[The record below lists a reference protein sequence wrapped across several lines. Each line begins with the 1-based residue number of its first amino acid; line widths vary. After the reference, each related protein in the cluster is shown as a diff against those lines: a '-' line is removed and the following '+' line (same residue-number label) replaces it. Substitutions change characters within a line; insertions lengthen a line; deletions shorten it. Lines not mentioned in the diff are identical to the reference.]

1 MTYSHFEDSLS
12 SRTDKFLKWHLFVFE
27 SKSECPITYLNAV
40 LSNGNVSH
48 GIWKCLI
55 SSDLVHSCSEW
66 LIFLTLIRK
75 SGSLACI
82 SLDNMYQH
90 CQYQNTVSYLNMQ
103 TVYVYVCICVC
114 CECMPVCVC
123 VCVQV
128 VPQSFQNHFVKFVVT
143 DELSSTQN
151 NQNE

>member
-12 SRTDKFLKWHLFVFE
+12 YRTGNFLKWHLFVFE
-27 SKSECPITYLNAV
+27 SKSECPIAYLNVV
-40 LSNGNVSH
+40 LSNRNVSH

-66 LIFLTLIRK
+66 LIFQMLIRK

-90 CQYQNTVSYLNMQ
+90 CQYQNIVSHLNMQ

-114 CECMPVCVC
+114 CACMPVCVC
-123 VCVQV
+123 VCVYRQC
-128 VPQSFQNHFVKFVVT
+128 QS
-143 DELSSTQN
+143 LSRIILSN
-151 NQNE
+151 LL